1 MSQGD
6 PNFTLTHHPDSYP
19 APSHLQATPEP
30 SQDARSLAIAES
42 KGSADAKAA
51 AESAQRRIDIA
62 VEATKR
68 LEEARHKVPFRMH
81 AVTGSNLF
89 M

>member
-1 MSQGD
+1 MHRPLRGSRSPLNPPNIDTILILIPAPPESQG
-6 PNFTLTHHPDSYP
+6 
-19 APSHLQATPEP
+19 TPEP

-42 KGSADAKAA
+42 KGSADARQA

-68 LEEARHKVPFRMH
+68 LEEVRDKA
-81 AVTGSNLF
+81 
-89 M
+89 